1 MSQLYTCR
9 KCGKTPETTPLF
21 DVAWYHVA
29 YGGLEHHYCSRV
41 CLVEFIAPELKQVAV
56 IKQWV
61 PTPEEEK
68 RMSEDAT

>member
-1 MSQLYTCR
+1 MSEAINCA
-9 KCGKTPETTPLF
+9 KCGKVEMG
-21 DVAWYHVA
+21 DNWYRLA
-29 YGGLEHHYCSRV
+29 DRRTDNFFCSRV

-68 RMSEDAT
+68 RMSEEST